1 MGFFGKIIRRLKFQR
16 WSSFKADVYPMKTSP
31 FDGHRLVNT
40 RVSNTCSL
48 VSMEHLN
55 IQDNVFIGHFNFIE
69 ASNGITIEEGC
80 QITNYISIITHSSHI
95 SIRLYGKQYAGLDMK
110 GYVKGSVFI
119 GKYTFI
125 GPHSVIMPGTKIGKG
140 SIVSAYSMVK
150 GEFPEFSIIAGNP
163 AKVVGNTRNIDG
175 PFLQANPELRTFY
188 EEWAK

>member
-1 MGFFGKIIRRLKFQR
+1 
-16 WSSFKADVYPMKTSP
+16 
-31 FDGHRLVNT
+31 
-40 RVSNTCSL
+40 
-48 VSMEHLN
+48 
-55 IQDNVFIGHFNFIE
+55 
-69 ASNGITIEEGC
+69 
-80 QITNYISIITHSSHI
+80 
-95 SIRLYGKQYAGLDMK
+95 MK

-150 GEFPEFSIIAGNP
+150 GDFPEFSIIAGNP